1 MAPNR
6 TAALALSTSLCGALI
21 LGTAGAAAAT
31 TATDGRLP
39 AASAPVLQAQ
49 LDLDA
54 LTEAVIDLAFA
65 PAADRTAAR
74 ARFEAELADTL
85 ADTASAALAHDP
97 EPTSARTPLS
107 LLRPADPDAGSTA
120 ASASEDTRTP
130 PAAVDPGPT
139 VTAARTT
146 LEDGLKA
153 FAKAV
158 ATGDWNAARKAMGT
172 VQQAS
177 IGLAAKAWTAKASAV
192 RSPE

>member
-39 AASAPVLQAQ
+39 AASAPVRQAEP
-49 LDLDA
+49 DLDA

-65 PAADRTAAR
+65 SAADRTAAR
-74 ARFEAELADTL
+74 TRFEAELADTL
-85 ADTASAALAHDP
+85 ADTASAVLTHDP
-97 EPTSARTPLS
+97 ESTSAGARLS
-107 LLRPADPDAGSTA
+107 LLRPADPDAGSTTA
-120 ASASEDTRTP
+120 PAPEDTRTP
-130 PAAVDPGPT
+130 STAVDPGPSAAAAP
-139 VTAARTT
+139 TA

-158 ATGDWNAARKAMGT
+158 ATGDWSAARQALGT
-172 VQQAS
+172 VQHAS
-177 IGLAAKAWTAKASAV
+177 IDLAAKVWSKTSAA